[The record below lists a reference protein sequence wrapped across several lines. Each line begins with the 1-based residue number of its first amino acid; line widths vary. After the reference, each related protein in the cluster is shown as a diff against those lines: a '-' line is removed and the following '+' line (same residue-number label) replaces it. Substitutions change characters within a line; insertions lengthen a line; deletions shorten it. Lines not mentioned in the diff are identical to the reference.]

1 MINALRIIRWHRA
14 KVARVM
20 TLAFATHTMPAF
32 ASSFSIGVAPATFAP
47 SAFIAAVDGRRYR
60 ARRSTPCVLD
70 VA

>member
-1 MINALRIIRWHRA
+1 MINALRMVRGHRA
-14 KVARVM
+14 KVARVL
-20 TLAFATHTMPAF
+20 TLALATHVLPAF
-32 ASSFSIGVAPATFAP
+32 VLSFGIGLAPGTFSS